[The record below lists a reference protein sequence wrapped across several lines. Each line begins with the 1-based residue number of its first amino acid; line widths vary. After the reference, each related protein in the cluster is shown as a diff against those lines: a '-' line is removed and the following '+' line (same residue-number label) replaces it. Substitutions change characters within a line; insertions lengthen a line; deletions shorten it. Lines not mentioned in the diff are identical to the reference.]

1 MTNIKIITK
10 SVIFPISN
18 IIISPSGAS
27 VVFISL
33 DLDLQVGKQPG
44 ESMVYEGGNQLIRFL
59 MLKITISTSHITFY
73 KKECYFTCLSFIGVL
88 CDRLAS

>member
-44 ESMVYEGGNQLIRFL
+44 ESMVYEGGNQLITFL
-59 MLKITISTSHITFY
+59 MLKITISTSHLTLY
-73 KKECYFTCLSFIGVL
+73 KKRMLFDMFKFHWSTV
-88 CDRLAS
+88 